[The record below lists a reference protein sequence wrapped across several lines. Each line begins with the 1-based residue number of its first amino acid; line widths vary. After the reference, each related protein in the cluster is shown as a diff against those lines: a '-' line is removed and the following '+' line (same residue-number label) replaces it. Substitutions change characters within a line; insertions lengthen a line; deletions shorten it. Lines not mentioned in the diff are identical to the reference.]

1 MTSSGILEVIVCSEP
16 DAVAAVEGG
25 ADRLEIINHFEAG
38 GLTPPLELV
47 RRIAARV
54 PVPLRVMLRHSEPF
68 VVRDRGEIEDL
79 CAAARAFA
87 SIGIDGL
94 VLGFLQDSPGGQRID
109 HQLLTR
115 VLACAPN
122 VKATFH
128 RAFEELNDPLGAIGE
143 LKRHSQVDRL
153 LTSAGGDPLAIKL
166 DGLTKWHRMA
176 SPQITLVLGGAT
188 DAYVIER
195 VQPTGIREFHVGRA
209 VRAGLTTEGPI
220 LVDRV
225 RALAEMVKRQ
235 QLAEH
240 HRDLSQKPQP

>member
-25 ADRLEIINHFEAG
+25 ADRLEVINHFEAG

-54 PVPLRVMLRHSEPF
+54 QVPLRVMLRHSEPF

-94 VLGFLQDSPGGQRID
+94 VLGFLQDSPDGQRID

-128 RAFEELNDPLGAIGE
+128 RAFEELSDPLGNRRIETVAKSRYQIAN
-143 LKRHSQVDRL
+143 Q
-153 LTSAGGDPLAIKL
+153 
-166 DGLTKWHRMA
+166 GLVVHLHARTRYA
-176 SPQITLVLGGAT
+176 VLGLERPASTPPRCAPWSACCASRVDCTSTCRRAT
-188 DAYVIER
+188 CSA
-195 VQPTGIREFHVGRA
+195 A
-209 VRAGLTTEGPI
+209 
-220 LVDRV
+220 
-225 RALAEMVKRQ
+225 
-235 QLAEH
+235 
-240 HRDLSQKPQP
+240 

>member
-1 MTSSGILEVIVCSEP
+1 MMSSGILEVIVCSEP

-25 ADRLEIINHFEAG
+25 ANRLEVINHFEAG

-54 PVPLRVMLRHSEPF
+54 QVPLRVMLRHSEPF

-87 SIGIDGL
+87 SVGIDGL
-94 VLGFLQDSPGGQRID
+94 VLGFLQDSPDGQRID

-128 RAFEELNDPLGAIGE
+128 RAFEELSDPLGAIGE
-143 LKRHSQVDRL
+143 LKRHSQVDRV
-153 LTSAGGDPLAIKL
+153 LTSGRGDSLALKL
-166 DGLTKWHRMA
+166 DCLTKWQRMA
-176 SPQITLVLGGAT
+176 SPQITLVIGGGT
-188 DAYVIER
+188 DANVIKM

-209 VRAGLTTEGPI
+209 VRAGWTREGPI
-220 LVDRV
+220 LVERV
-225 RALAEMVKRQ
+225 RALVEMIKRP
-235 QLAEH
+235 QLAV
-240 HRDLSQKPQP
+240 